1 MTPPKVLGTPKP
13 ASSVMI
19 SNTFGAPFGGTMRGA
34 HQGVDCSASSLMTPP
49 NAGSG
54 AGMRELGVDLQPIVA
69 AQGLSWRVFEDPDE
83 SIAYRTLCA
92 LLAACVR
99 ASGCPHLG
107 LLVGRG
113 GGVSTLGALGYLIQ
127 NTPDVRT
134 ALDTLISHMD
144 VHDRGAAPTLEL
156 RAHVAMLR
164 YDIFHADAEG
174 SIPVSDAAMA
184 ISRNIMLSLC
194 GPAWKP
200 MEVHFRHAP
209 PEDVT
214 PYRQLFQAP
223 VVFNA
228 ERTALVFRT
237 QWLSTAVPGA
247 DGQLRRHFQG
257 YVDAMANRLERGFEG
272 KVYATVQRLL
282 VKDRC
287 TLDALALQL
296 GLQPRT
302 LNRRLQDAGTSF
314 RALQN
319 QARTTWRGKCC
330 ATPPATSPLSP
341 ACWATP
347 VPAPSCARSPGGRA
361 SRPPRGARRPV
372 RPLQ

>member
-1 MTPPKVLGTPKP
+1 MNAQLASHLRLPQQGTIR
-13 ASSVMI
+13 A
-19 SNTFGAPFGGTMRGA
+19 APLEPLP
-34 HQGVDCSASSLMTPP
+34 GV
-49 NAGSG
+49 
-54 AGMRELGVDLQPIVA
+54 MRELGVELAPIVA
-69 AQGLSWRVFEDPDE
+69 AQGLSWRIFEDPDE
-83 SIAYRTLCA
+83 SIAYRSLCA

-99 ASGCPHLG
+99 ASVCPHLG
-107 LLVGRG
+107 LLVGRAG
-113 GGVSTLGALGYLIQ
+113 GLSSLGPLGYLVQ
-127 NTPDVRT
+127 NAPDVRT
-134 ALDTLISHMD
+134 AIDTLITHMD

-272 KVYATVQRLL
+272 KVYATIQRLL

-287 TLDALALQL
+287 TLDELALQL

-319 QARTTWRGKCC
+319 QARHDLAREMLRDTTSDIAAIAGLLGYTSASAFVRAFAAREGL
-330 ATPPATSPLSP
+330 PPAAWRRT
-341 ACWATP
+341 AA
-347 VPAPSCARSPGGRA
+347 ARSAAPGAGA
-361 SRPPRGARRPV
+361 SAANRSA
-372 RPLQ
+372 

>member
-1 MTPPKVLGTPKP
+1 
-13 ASSVMI
+13 
-19 SNTFGAPFGGTMRGA
+19 
-34 HQGVDCSASSLMTPP
+34 
-49 NAGSG
+49 
-54 AGMRELGVDLQPIVA
+54 
-69 AQGLSWRVFEDPDE
+69 
-83 SIAYRTLCA
+83 
-92 LLAACVR
+92 LLTV
-99 ASGCPHLG
+99 
-107 LLVGRG
+107 V
-113 GGVSTLGALGYLIQ
+113 VALG
-127 NTPDVRT
+127 
-134 ALDTLISHMD
+134 ISHMD

-156 RAHVAMLR
+156 RAQVAMLR

-174 SIPVSDAAMA
+174 SIPVSDGAMA
-184 ISRNIMLSLC
+184 IGRNIMLSLC

-237 QWLSTAVPGA
+237 QWLSAPVPGA

-319 QARTTWRGKCC
+319 QARHDLAREMLRDTTSDIAAIAGLLGYTSASAFVRAFARWEGQ
-330 ATPPATSPLSP
+330 PPAAWRKTASTATSVSTH
-341 ACWATP
+341 TP
-347 VPAPSCARSPGGRA
+347 GHPT
-361 SRPPRGARRPV
+361 
-372 RPLQ
+372 

>member
-1 MTPPKVLGTPKP
+1 MNTPLESLLRLPQQGTIR
-13 ASSVMI
+13 A
-19 SNTFGAPFGGTMRGA
+19 APLA
-34 HQGVDCSASSLMTPP
+34 ALPGV
-49 NAGSG
+49 
-54 AGMRELGVDLQPIVA
+54 MRELGVDLQPIVA

-156 RAHVAMLR
+156 RAQVAMLR

-174 SIPVSDAAMA
+174 SIPVSDGAMA
-184 ISRNIMLSLC
+184 IGRNIMLSLC

-287 TLDALALQL
+287 TLDELALQL

-319 QARTTWRGKCC
+319 QARHDLAREMLRDTTSDIAAIAGLLGYTSASAFVRAFARWEGQ
-330 ATPPATSPLSP
+330 PPAAWRKTASTATSVSTH
-341 ACWATP
+341 TP
-347 VPAPSCARSPGGRA
+347 GHPT
-361 SRPPRGARRPV
+361 
-372 RPLQ
+372 